1 MVYMQT
7 EHARIS
13 MKIQTGAFPGEKY
26 SKDSNHIIESRYG
39 NLSVNLDNAI
49 FFPKGLLGMPDFKD
63 FCVAEMPNSKTPALK
78 LLQSLN
84 DKDLSFI
91 VLPAEAGNK
100 FIESQDMTECMAVT
114 GVAKE
119 NILLLFILT
128 VQNIPGSV
136 KITANIRAPIVVDT
150 AEKLAIQ
157 YVFPSSKYDIRHIL
171 S

>member
-1 MVYMQT
+1 MQL
-7 EHARIS
+7 ESVKIE
-13 MKIQTGAFPGEKY
+13 MKMENAFFPKEQY
-26 SKDSNHIIESRYG
+26 SEGGSHTIESRYG

-49 FFPKGLLGMPDFKD
+49 FFPKGLLGLPDFRD
-63 FCVAEMPNSKTPALK
+63 FCLAELPNNSKTPALK

-91 VLPAEAGNK
+91 VLPAGAENT
-100 FIESQDMTECMAVT
+100 FIDGQDMNECYGAT
-114 GVAKE
+114 GVTKE

-128 VQNIPGSV
+128 VQNVPGNV
-136 KITANIRAPIVVDT
+136 KITANIRAPIIIDT

-157 YVFPSSKYDIRHIL
+157 YVFPNSKYDIRHIL